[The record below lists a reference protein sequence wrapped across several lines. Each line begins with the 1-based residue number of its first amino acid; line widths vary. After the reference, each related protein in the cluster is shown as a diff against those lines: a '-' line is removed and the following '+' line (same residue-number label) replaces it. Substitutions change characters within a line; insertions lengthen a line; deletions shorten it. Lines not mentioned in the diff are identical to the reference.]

1 MKYARPLHLFLPCP
15 RKLYPGAP
23 SSAVLNHGVRTFA
36 LFSIGLLALG
46 HLTRSQS
53 VTPDASSAPPS
64 AEPQPVTAAILPAP
78 DLPAAHQRLANLP
91 DSDLPDA
98 PDAPVL
104 ASTAN
109 FVFAT
114 RPTSDSNSAI
124 DVLPSDP
131 ALAMAW
137 VQKGLG
143 TPVPLNQCPY
153 DETKARECR
162 VHWHQLIIEGSL
174 YNAFQDMGN
183 LYTGYWYRYETT
195 HGKWW
200 DRYIAS
206 VDGWRWDRWE
216 DNNPWLDDYVGHPM
230 MGSITNYMWIQND
243 PKGMTV
249 EQANDW
255 IYWRSRLR
263 ALAFS
268 TAFSFWW
275 KFGPTGEA
283 AIGHN
288 GDHYF
293 YDKGVLTNETGWV
306 ELVTTPLGGLAWT
319 LGEDA
324 LDKHLFRKIAAKP
337 HRPVTLL
344 LASFLTPSRATANI
358 FRFRPPW
365 YRDAYQV
372 KARTFWSDP
381 AGSDESDGPPVG
393 DDPPSTDTEVAAAT
407 PPGASAAV
415 ARREPGVKPE
425 WPRIGGVHEFGAWWG
440 LSLMTGHIWGY
451 APDVKYMPIDVS
463 YSYLFNKDSHR
474 WAFRYAPEITALAML
489 DEIGFHPTNRY
500 NQRQRAYG
508 SGVSPVGFRANFLPD
523 SRVQPYLSGD
533 GGFIYFDQRVLSP
546 QGSQFMYTIDYGC
559 GLQFFRKSRQSW
571 SLGYRYQHLS
581 NANISHHNPGT
592 DANTFYVAVSRFRT
606 KGYR

>member
-1 MKYARPLHLFLPCP
+1 MKFPPVQRKLLPSHDASGLLHFLASFRSGLWAHRSALVVLFLSFF
-15 RKLYPGAP
+15 A
-23 SSAVLNHGVRTFA
+23 LNHPA
-36 LFSIGLLALG
+36 
-46 HLTRSQS
+46 RSQS
-53 VTPDASSAPPS
+53 AQGD
-64 AEPQPVTAAILPAP
+64 ILP
-78 DLPAAHQRLANLP
+78 PAAAQHQIP
-91 DSDLPDA
+91 SELPDA
-98 PDAPVL
+98 PDAPLSAPLSAPLPASEIAL
-104 ASTAN
+104 APSGS
-109 FVFAT
+109 
-114 RPTSDSNSAI
+114 SDSSSSI
-124 DVLPSDP
+124 DFIPADP
-131 ALAMAW
+131 AHAMAY
-137 VQKGLG
+137 VHSGIGAK
-143 TPVPLNQCPY
+143 VPLSECPT
-153 DETKARECR
+153 DQTKARECR
-162 VHWHQLIIEGSL
+162 IHWHQLIIEASL

-206 VDGWRWDRWE
+206 ADEWRWDRWKD
-216 DNNPWLDDYVGHPM
+216 DNPFLDDYIGHPM

-249 EQANDW
+249 EQANNW

-275 KFGPTGEA
+275 KLGPTGEA
-283 AIGHN
+283 GVGHN

-293 YDKGVLTNETGWV
+293 VDKGVLTNETGWV
-306 ELVTTPLGGLAWT
+306 ELVTTPVGGLAWT

-324 LDKHLFRKIAAKP
+324 LDKHVFRKIAAKP

-365 YRDAYQV
+365 YRDGYEV

-381 AGSDESDGPPVG
+381 PGPEQASGQPVG
-393 DDPPSTDTEVAAAT
+393 DGPSASSTEVAAA
-407 PPGASAAV
+407 PIAGDAPAPGASAAV
-415 ARREPGVKPE
+415 VHQGEPGVKPE
-425 WPRIGGVHEFGAWWG
+425 WPRYGGVHEFGAWWG

-451 APDVKYMPIDVS
+451 APDVKYMPIDVN
-463 YSYLFNKDSHR
+463 YSYLLNPDSHR

-489 DEIGFHPTNRY
+489 DEIAQVKNNSPF

-508 SGVSPVGFRANFLPD
+508 SGVSPVGFRTNFLPD
-523 SRVQPYLSGD
+523 ARVQPYLSGV

-546 QGSQFMYTIDYGC
+546 QGSQFMYTIDFGT
-559 GLQFFRKSRQSW
+559 GLQFFRKKHQAW

>member
-1 MKYARPLHLFLPCP
+1 MAYVTKGI
-15 RKLYPGAP
+15 GA
-23 SSAVLNHGVRTFA
+23 
-36 LFSIGLLALG
+36 
-46 HLTRSQS
+46 Q
-53 VTPDASSAPPS
+53 
-64 AEPQPVTAAILPAP
+64 
-78 DLPAAHQRLANLP
+78 
-91 DSDLPDA
+91 
-98 PDAPVL
+98 
-104 ASTAN
+104 
-109 FVFAT
+109 
-114 RPTSDSNSAI
+114 
-124 DVLPSDP
+124 
-131 ALAMAW
+131 
-137 VQKGLG
+137 
-143 TPVPLNQCPY
+143 VPLNQCPT

-162 VHWHQLIIEGSL
+162 IHWHQLIIEASL

-216 DNNPWLDDYVGHPM
+216 DNNPWLDDYVGHSM
-230 MGSITNYMWIQND
+230 MGAITNYLWIQND

-263 ALAFS
+263 ALTFS

-283 AIGHN
+283 AVGHN

-293 YDKGVLTNETGWV
+293 PDHGVLTNETGWV

-324 LDKHLFRKIAAKP
+324 LDKHVFRKIAAKP
-337 HRPVTLL
+337 RRPVTLL
-344 LASFLTPSRATANI
+344 LASFLTPSKATANI

-365 YRDAYQV
+365 YRDGYQV
-372 KARTFWSDP
+372 RANTFWSDP
-381 AGSDESDGPPVG
+381 PGPEEANAQPVG
-393 DDPPSTDTEVAAAT
+393 DDPPSSGTEVASATAPGAA
-407 PPGASAAV
+407 PAPGASAAIV
-415 ARREPGVKPE
+415 RRGEAETRPE
-425 WPRIGGVHEFGAWWG
+425 WPRWDGVHEFGAWWG
-440 LSLMTGHIWGY
+440 LSLMSGHIWGF
-451 APDVKYMPIDVS
+451 APDVKYMPIDVN
-463 YSYLFNKDSHR
+463 YSYLFNPESHR
-474 WAFRYAPEITALAML
+474 WAFRYAPEVTALAML
-489 DEIGFHPTNRY
+489 DEIAQVKSKSVFK
-500 NQRQRAYG
+500 QRQRAYG
-508 SGVSPVGFRANFLPD
+508 AGVSPVGFRTSFLPD
-523 SRVQPYLSGD
+523 ARVQPYVSGV

-546 QGSQFMYTIDYGC
+546 QGSQFMYTIDFGT
-559 GLQFFRKSRQSW
+559 GLQFFRQKHQAW

-592 DANTFYVAVSRFRT
+592 DANTFYLAVSRFRT